1 MLKTF
6 PKGGIHPPE
15 NKLTSA
21 SAIKYLPTPKV
32 VNVPIA
38 QHIGIP
44 SEIIVDK
51 KDKVEI
57 GQVIAKSGGFV
68 SSNIHSPVAGTVT
81 KIDKII
87 DSSGYK
93 KQCIVIRTDVKNPA
107 NFEEKEYPLKTDI
120 TLKPKEILK
129 RISDYGIVGLGGA
142 TFPSHVKLSIK
153 ENQKIDYLIIN
164 GVECEPYLTA
174 DHRLMLEKAEEIKVG
189 VEILM
194 YALGIEKAII
204 GIENNKKDAIKAFK
218 NVLKKP
224 SSIQVAALQVKYPQG
239 GEKQLVH
246 ALLNRE
252 VPKNGLPLD
261 VGVIVHNVGTI
272 FAIYQAI
279 QHNVPLLE
287 RVVTV
292 TGKKLEKPSNF
303 WVKIG
308 TPIKDLINEVGGLPE
323 GTRKI
328 VNGGPMMGKA
338 IKSTDVP
345 ATKGTSGILV
355 ISEEEASRN
364 NVSNCIRCGECVFV
378 CPMGLEPHLL
388 MNVSERGMFEKASD
402 EDIMTCIEC
411 GSCSYVCPS
420 NRPLLDYI
428 RFGKISVKKLETAK
442 IKNEQSA
449 NSNISVTACAH

>member
-6 PKGGIHPPE
+6 PKGGVHPPE

-21 SAIKYLPTPKV
+21 KSIKRMAVPKV
-32 VNVPIA
+32 VYVPIS

-44 SEIIVDK
+44 AEIIVNV
-51 KDKVEI
+51 KDAVEI

-81 KIDKII
+81 KLDLII
-87 DSSGYK
+87 DTSGYK
-93 KQCIVIRTDVKNPA
+93 KQCIVIRTDVKNEA
-107 NFEEKEYPLKTDI
+107 NFQEIEYPLVKDI
-120 TLKPKEILK
+120 ILEPKAILQK
-129 RISDYGIVGLGGA
+129 INDYGIVGLGGA
-142 TFPSHVKLSIK
+142 TFPAHVKLNVK
-153 ENQKIDYLIIN
+153 EGTVLDHLIIN

-174 DHRLMLEKAEEIKVG
+174 DHRLMLEKAEEIMVG

-194 YALGIEKAII
+194 HALNINKAII
-204 GIENNKKDAIKAFK
+204 GIENNKKDAIDIFK
-218 NVLKKP
+218 KLTQNNQKIK
-224 SSIQVAALQVKYPQG
+224 VAALQVKYPQG
-239 GEKQLVH
+239 GEKQLVR

-279 QHNVPLLE
+279 QHNVPLTE

-292 TGKKLEKPSNF
+292 TGKKLENPANY

-308 TPIKDLINEVGGLPE
+308 TPITDLVNEVGGLPE

-338 IKSTDVP
+338 IKNTDVP
-345 ATKGTSGILV
+345 VTKGTSGILV
-355 ISEEEASRN
+355 IADDEASRGEPK
-364 NVSNCIRCGECVFV
+364 NCIRCSECVFV

-388 MNVSERGMFEKASD
+388 MNLSEKGLYERASA

-420 NRPLLDYI
+420 HRPLLDYI
-428 RFGKISVKKLETAK
+428 RFGKQIVKKLNTAK
-442 IKNEQSA
+442 N
-449 NSNISVTACAH
+449 

>member
-15 NKLTSA
+15 NKITA
-21 SAIKYLPTPKV
+21 TKMIKRMPVPNV
-32 VNVPIA
+32 VYVPIA

-44 SEIIVDK
+44 SEIIVNQ
-51 KDKVEI
+51 KDKVQI

-81 KIDKII
+81 KLDMIV
-87 DSSGYK
+87 DSTGYK
-93 KQCIVIRTDVKNPA
+93 KQCIVIRTDQKDA
-107 NFEEKEYPLKTDI
+107 SNFEEKEYPLKTEI
-120 TLKPKEILK
+120 TASPEEILSQ
-129 RISDYGIVGLGGA
+129 ISENGIVGLGGA
-142 TFPSHVKLSIK
+142 TFPSHVKLNVK
-153 ENQKIDYLIIN
+153 ADANIDWLIVN

-174 DHRLMLEKAEEIKVG
+174 DHRLMLEKAEEIIVG
-189 VEILM
+189 VQILM
-194 YALGIEKAII
+194 KALNLKNAVI
-204 GIENNKKDAIKAFK
+204 GIENNKKDAIKLFK
-218 NVLKKP
+218 SAVKKD
-224 SSIQVAALQVKYPQG
+224 SRIKIAALQVKYPQG
-239 GEKQLVH
+239 GEKQLVK
-246 ALLNRE
+246 AILDRE

-272 FAIYQAI
+272 FAIYEAI
-279 QHNVPLLE
+279 QYQKPLME

-292 TGKKLEKPSNF
+292 TGKNLANPSNY

-308 TPIKDLINEVGGLPE
+308 TPIKDLIEEVGGLPA
-323 GTRKI
+323 GTRKL

-338 IKSTDVP
+338 IKNTDVP
-345 ATKGTSGILV
+345 VTKGTSGILV
-355 ISEEEASRN
+355 IAEEESSRGEQK
-364 NVSNCIRCGECVFV
+364 NCIRCGECVFV

-388 MNVSERGMFEKASD
+388 MNLSEKGMFEKASN

-428 RFGKISVKKLETAK
+428 RFGKSIVKKL
-442 IKNEQSA
+442 A
-449 NSNISVTACAH
+449 NSKN

>member
-6 PKGGIHPPE
+6 SKGGIHPPE

-21 SAIKYLPTPKV
+21 KDIKRLPAPKV
-32 VNVPIA
+32 VYVPIA

-44 SEIIVDK
+44 AEIIVDR

-81 KIDKII
+81 KLDMII

-93 KQCIVIRTDVKNPA
+93 KQCIVIRTDAKNET
-107 NFEEKEYPLKTDI
+107 NFQEIDYPLK
-120 TLKPKEILK
+120 KEIDLEPAEIVK
-129 RISDYGIVGLGGA
+129 RISDFGIVGLGGA
-142 TFPSHVKLSIK
+142 TFPSHVKLNVK
-153 ENQKIDYLIIN
+153 EDKKMDCLIIN

-174 DHRLMLEKAEEIKVG
+174 DHRLMLEKGEEIVVG
-189 VEILM
+189 IKILM
-194 YALGIEKAII
+194 KALHVNKAII
-204 GIENNKKDAIKAFK
+204 GIEDNKHDAVELFK
-218 NVLKKP
+218 RLTANEKQ
-224 SSIQVAALQVKYPQG
+224 IQVAALQVKYPQG
-239 GEKQLVH
+239 GEKQLIS
-246 ALLNRE
+246 AILDRE
-252 VPKNGLPLD
+252 VPKNGLPMD
-261 VGVIVHNVGTI
+261 VGVVVNNVGTV
-272 FAIYQAI
+272 FAIYEAI
-279 QHNVPLLE
+279 QHNKPLIE

-292 TGKKLEKPSNF
+292 TGKKLKNPSNF

-308 TPIKDLINEVGGLPE
+308 TPIKDLIEEVGGMPE

-328 VNGGPMMGKA
+328 INGGPMMGKA
-338 IKSTDVP
+338 IKNTDVP
-345 ATKGTSGILV
+345 VTKGTSGILIV
-355 ISEEEASRN
+355 DEDEACRGE
-364 NVSNCIRCGECVFV
+364 VKNCIRCGECVNV

-388 MNVSERGMFEKASD
+388 MNLSEKGMYEKAAQ

-428 RFGKISVKKLETAK
+428 RFGKNITKQLASS
-442 IKNEQSA
+442 KN
-449 NSNISVTACAH
+449 

>member
-15 NKLTSA
+15 NKITA
-21 SAIKYLPTPKV
+21 SKAIKRMPVPKTV
-32 VNVPIA
+32 YVPIA

-44 SEIIVDK
+44 SEIIVDR

-81 KIDKII
+81 KLDMIV

-93 KQCIVIRTDVKNPA
+93 KQCIVIRTDPKNES
-107 NFEEKEYPLKTDI
+107 NLEISDFPLKREISLSQKDI
-120 TLKPKEILK
+120 LQHIT
-129 RISDYGIVGLGGA
+129 DYGIVGLGGA
-142 TFPSHVKLSIK
+142 TFPSHVKLDIK
-153 ENQKIDYLIIN
+153 NDKHVDCLLIN

-174 DHRLMLEKAEEIKVG
+174 DHRLMLEKSEEIIVG
-189 VEILM
+189 IQILM
-194 YALGIEKAII
+194 RALHIEKAVI
-204 GIENNKKDAIKAFK
+204 GIENNKKDAIE
-218 NVLKKP
+218 VLKKATE
-224 SSIQVAALQVKYPQG
+224 SDHRIKVSALRVKYPQG
-239 GEKQLVH
+239 SEKQLIR
-246 ALLNRE
+246 AILKKE
-252 VPKNGLPLD
+252 VPKGGLPMD

-272 FAIYQAI
+272 FAIYQAV
-279 QHNVPLLE
+279 QYNQPLTE

-292 TGKKLEKPSNF
+292 TGKKLDNPSNF

-308 TPIKDLINEVGGLPE
+308 TPIKDLVEEVGGVPE

-338 IKSTDVP
+338 IKNTNVP
-345 ATKGTSGILV
+345 ITKGTSGILI
-355 ISEEEASRN
+355 ISEEEASRKEPK
-364 NVSNCIRCGECVFV
+364 NCIRCSQCVFV

-388 MNVSERGMFEKASD
+388 MNLSEKGLYERAAK
-402 EDIMTCIEC
+402 EDVMTCIEC

-420 NRPLLDYI
+420 HRPLLDYI
-428 RFGKISVKKLETAK
+428 RFGKSIVKKLETS
-442 IKNEQSA
+442 KN
-449 NSNISVTACAH
+449 

>member
-15 NKLTSA
+15 NKITSTK
-21 SAIKYLPTPKV
+21 SIKRMSVPKV
-32 VNVPIA
+32 VYVPIS

-44 SEIIVDK
+44 AEIVVDVK
-51 KDKVEI
+51 EQVEI

-68 SSNIHSPVAGTVT
+68 SSNIHSPVAGTIT
-81 KIDKII
+81 KLDKII
-87 DSSGYK
+87 DTTGYK
-93 KQCIVIRTDVKNPA
+93 KQCIVIRTDVKNEA
-107 NFEEKEYPLKTDI
+107 NFKDIEYPLKKEI
-120 TLKPKEILK
+120 ELEPKEILK
-129 RISDYGIVGLGGA
+129 KINDFGIVGLGGA
-142 TFPSHVKLSIK
+142 TFPAHVKLSVK
-153 ENQKIDYLIIN
+153 EGTTLDHLVIN

-174 DHRLMLEKAEEIKVG
+174 DHRLMLEKAEEIIVG
-189 VEILM
+189 IKILM
-194 YALGIEKAII
+194 HALHIDKAII
-204 GIENNKKDAIKAFK
+204 GIENNKQDAIAIFK
-218 NVLKKP
+218 KLTTDEKGIK
-224 SSIQVAALQVKYPQG
+224 VAALQVKYPQG
-239 GEKQLVH
+239 GEKQLVR

-272 FAIYQAI
+272 YAIYEAI
-279 QHNVPLLE
+279 QHNKPLIE

-292 TGKKLEKPSNF
+292 TGKKLENASNY

-308 TPIKDLINEVGGLPE
+308 TPITDLVNEVGGLPE

-338 IKSTDVP
+338 IKNTDVP
-345 ATKGTSGILV
+345 VTKGTSGILV
-355 ISEEEASRN
+355 ISEDEASRGEQK
-364 NVSNCIRCGECVFV
+364 NCIRCGECVEV

-388 MNVSERGMFEKASD
+388 MNFSEKGLFEKASD

-420 NRPLLDYI
+420 HRPLLDYI
-428 RFGKISVKKLETAK
+428 RFGKNIVKKLNTAK
-442 IKNEQSA
+442 N
-449 NSNISVTACAH
+449 

>member
-15 NKLTSA
+15 NKITA
-21 SAIKYLPTPKV
+21 TKMIQRMPVPKV

-81 KIDKII
+81 KLDMIVDA
-87 DSSGYK
+87 SGYK
-93 KQCIVIRTDVKNPA
+93 KQCIVIRTDQKNES
-107 NFEEKEYPLKTDI
+107 NFEVKEYPLKTEI
-120 TLKPKEILK
+120 TATPEEILSQ
-129 RISDYGIVGLGGA
+129 ISENGIVGLGGA
-142 TFPSHVKLSIK
+142 TFPSHVKLNVK
-153 ENQKIDYLIIN
+153 QDAKIDWLIVN

-174 DHRLMLEKAEEIKVG
+174 DHRLMLEKAEEIIVG
-189 VEILM
+189 VQILM
-194 YALGIEKAII
+194 KALGLQNAVI
-204 GIENNKKDAIKAFK
+204 GIENNKKDAIKLFK
-218 NVLKKP
+218 AAALKDSRIK
-224 SSIQVAALQVKYPQG
+224 IAALQVKYPQG
-239 GEKQLVH
+239 GEKQLVK
-246 ALLNRE
+246 AILNRE

-272 FAIYQAI
+272 FAIYEAI
-279 QHNVPLLE
+279 QHQKPLIE

-292 TGKKLEKPSNF
+292 TGKHMENPSNF

-308 TPIKDLINEVGGLPE
+308 TPIKDLIAEVGGLPE
-323 GTRKI
+323 GTRKL

-338 IKSTDVP
+338 IKNTDVP
-345 ATKGTSGILV
+345 VTKGTSGILV
-355 ISEEEASRN
+355 ISEDESSRGEQK
-364 NVSNCIRCGECVFV
+364 NCIRCGECVYV

-388 MNVSERGMFEKASD
+388 MNLSEKGMFEKASD

-420 NRPLLDYI
+420 HRPLLDYI
-428 RFGKISVKKLETAK
+428 RFGKSIVKKL
-442 IKNEQSA
+442 A
-449 NSNISVTACAH
+449 NSKN